1 MALYELRT
9 YTLYVGKMAEAV
21 AVYQEYP
28 WYDKY
33 SDKLVGY
40 FQSDIGAL
48 NQLVHLGTYED
59 DADRRR
65 HSAAVYA
72 DPLFPE
78 FGKRIRPLI
87 MTQAN
92 RLLNAAPWGR
102 SEERRVGRG
111 RA

>member
-33 SDKLVGY
+33 ADKLVGY
-40 FQSDIGAL
+40 FQSDIGTL
-48 NQLVHLGTYED
+48 NQLVHLWKYED

-65 HSAAVYA
+65 HWAAVFA
-72 DPLFPE
+72 DPVFTE
-78 FGKRIRPLI
+78 FATIPDLPLTLDPAEIDTNRADWIDEWTEI
-87 MTQAN
+87 M
-92 RLLNAAPWGR
+92 
-102 SEERRVGRG
+102 S
-111 RA
+111 